1 MGSLEHSEGVT
12 LDFFLFVQ
20 SWGESLCPWSDCT
33 GLSALLNAVDETFL
47 PSCELSFS
55 VFFFFLK
62 HQKNLNFQ
70 SFSLNELIRWHR
82 GCVNYS
88 SHLLTHGSVSALSL
102 SEAHMVECS
111 TRPYLEY
118 NSDSI
123 LHQLALQSLAFR
135 DQPAFMVSL
144 HRIKNLSSSFL
155 IAFWLKSSQ
164 LVQFV
169 TSILSF
175 KCWENVK
182 WGFYWACSSRLTQQL
197 LLISHQSCFTEGLFQ
212 PWLLAWG
219 RSSFTEV
226 GLISA
231 VFSFPQVSVV
241 AHSPSRHKNLP
252 SLALTVAAVFHLAQ
266 RHQSQTA
273 GS

>member
-1 MGSLEHSEGVT
+1 
-12 LDFFLFVQ
+12 
-20 SWGESLCPWSDCT
+20 
-33 GLSALLNAVDETFL
+33 
-47 PSCELSFS
+47 
-55 VFFFFLK
+55 
-62 HQKNLNFQ
+62 
-70 SFSLNELIRWHR
+70 
-82 GCVNYS
+82 
-88 SHLLTHGSVSALSL
+88 
-102 SEAHMVECS
+102 
-111 TRPYLEY
+111 
-118 NSDSI
+118 
-123 LHQLALQSLAFR
+123 
-135 DQPAFMVSL
+135 MVSL

-212 PWLLAWG
+212 PWLLAWV

-266 RHQSQTA
+266 RHLETDCRLLNAVNSVSMETEWFMPGLNIWSLSLGKSCCLRSREVLSCHSQRLVIITGSWTCFKITGLFYVCWIQSLFPRVITVVLSWQFCGTA
-273 GS
+273 CIWNWRGICA